1 MDNTFQLTTSRRG
14 RQIIPYF
21 LRHLNNFNSRPHEE
35 VDPLGNAE
43 SNQAVHFNSRPHE
56 EVDPDPT
63 RHYEPDCVFQ
73 LTTSRRGRLE
83 MQPRDI
89 IKFVISTHDLT
100 KRSTDIPLTVCSILL
115 DFNSRPH
122 EEVDSL
128 TSVTSFWEIPFQL
141 TTSRRGRPFPS
152 CLICSCFSFQLTTS
166 RRGRRLSPGHNLL
179 PPQFQLTTSRRGRP
193 LIPVQC
199 HQMSDISTHDLTKR
213 STRKVH
219 RLHGSMTHFNSRP
232 HEEVDAGSLE

>member
-1 MDNTFQLTTSRRG
+1 MTFCFSVQ
-14 RQIIPYF
+14 Y
-21 LRHLNNFNSRPHEE
+21 FNSRPHEE
-35 VDPLGNAE
+35 VDSLG
-43 SNQAVHFNSRPHE
+43 SKSG
-56 EVDPDPT
+56 PD
-63 RHYEPDCVFQ
+63 RH
-73 LTTSRRGRLE
+73 
-83 MQPRDI
+83 
-89 IKFVISTHDLT
+89 ISTHDLT

-179 PPQFQLTTSRRGRP
+179 PPQFQLTTSRRGRH
-193 LIPVQC
+193 LYQG
-199 HQMSDISTHDLTKR
+199 MSSLFR
-213 STRKVH
+213 Y
-219 RLHGSMTHFNSRP
+219 FNSRP
-232 HEEVDAGSLE
+232 HEEVDRSSQFSVTR